1 MPRAR
6 RSPDGPDI
14 DIPAVRAATERLV
27 ARIEELTDDDARGP
41 SGLPAWTRGH
51 VLTHLARNA
60 DGLVNLVEWAVT
72 GDETPMYA
80 SREARDADIEAGAL
94 RPARQIL
101 DDLVAASQ
109 RLDAVLPRLSGDGE
123 DAVVRLG
130 SGATLVGRQ
139 IPYARLR
146 EIEIHAVDLDLGY
159 VPADWPPGFSERTLD
174 LLAPLF
180 RKERDT
186 PVSVLED
193 VPAGAAGRW
202 ARSARRCGGS
212 RQPACVAH
220 RPKRRCGAAV
230 PAGRPRTSRSALDL
244 TVDMR
249 PKEKV

>member
-1 MPRAR
+1 MPPERRMPVPRAR

-14 DIPAVRAATERLV
+14 DTPAVRAATERLV

-80 SREARDADIEAGAL
+80 GREARNADIEAGAL

-123 DAVVRLG
+123 DAVVRVG

-193 VPAGAAGRW
+193 VPGGRRWEVGAIGPTLRGEPSALLAWLTGRSDGAALQ
-202 ARSARRCGGS
+202 SL
-212 RQPACVAH
+212 
-220 RPKRRCGAAV
+220 
-230 PAGRPRTSRSALDL
+230 PAGPVPPAPRWI
-244 TVDMR
+244 
-249 PKEKV
+249 